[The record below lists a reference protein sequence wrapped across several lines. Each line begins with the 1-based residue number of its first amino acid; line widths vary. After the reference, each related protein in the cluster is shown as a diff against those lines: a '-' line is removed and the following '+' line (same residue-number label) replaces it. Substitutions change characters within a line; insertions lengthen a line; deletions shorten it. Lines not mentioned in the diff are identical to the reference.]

1 MKRKQIFYT
10 LIMAAGLLTA
20 CGEDDERIPAEPQT
34 QSAADGGQAPAD
46 LTRHI
51 SVEVSERPMA
61 EEGTA
66 EGRSLTTRAA
76 ITTTETLRNFTV
88 KGVYD
93 GSKLTPE
100 YHVEKSEGTGQ
111 WTVDPN
117 TWPLPDAS
125 DANTKVQFYAYT
137 NGTFY
142 SINGTPF
149 IDFTVAENAST
160 QYDLLVATNSVAY
173 NDHKGTVPLIF
184 DHACTALAFN
194 ISMSNT
200 LSGNLDGKTLT
211 VTSIVL
217 KNVRNKGKYYFGTTF
232 DKSTWSVDVSSSANY
247 TLYSSSG
254 MVITTT
260 PQAVSSDYLFMIPQE
275 RAADGENGTYLKIS
289 YTVSGQ
295 EGSTAIIPLTVNWEK
310 STQYTINIKL
320 GTKLIT
326 W

>member
-10 LIMAAGLLTA
+10 LVMAAGLLTA
-20 CGEDDERIPAEPQT
+20 CGTDDERIPAEPQT

-76 ITTTETLRNFTV
+76 ITTTQTLPNFTM

-93 GSKLTPE
+93 GSTYNYSVKKPAGE
-100 YHVEKSEGTGQ
+100 
-111 WTVDPN
+111 WTVDPD
-117 TWPLPDAS
+117 TWPLEDPS
-125 DANTKVQFYAYT
+125 DNNKKVQFYAYT
-137 NGTFY
+137 YTKGTFVPN
-142 SINGTPF
+142 SGTPF
-149 IDFTVAENAST
+149 IDFTVDENAST
-160 QYDLLVATNSVAY
+160 QHDLLVATNSVAF
-173 NDHKGTVPLIF
+173 NDHSGTVPLIF
-184 DHACTALAFN
+184 DHACAALAFN
-194 ISMSNT
+194 IFMSNT
-200 LSGNLDGKTLT
+200 LSDQLKQKGKTLT
-211 VTSIVL
+211 VTSIEL
-217 KNVRNKGKYYFGTTF
+217 KNVRNKGNYNFGTTF
-232 DKSTWSVDVSSSANY
+232 DGSTWRDVEGSANY
-247 TLYSSSG
+247 TLDNRLS

-260 PQAVSSDYLFMIPQE
+260 PEPLSSNHLFMIPQK
-275 RAADGENGTYLKIS
+275 RDADGENGTHLKIS

-295 EGSTAIIPLTVNWEK
+295 EGSTAIIPLTVDWKK

>member
-76 ITTTETLRNFTV
+76 ITTTETLRNFTM

-93 GSKLTPE
+93 GQMKDYSVVK
-100 YHVEKSEGTGQ
+100 KSAGE

-117 TWPLPDAS
+117 TWLSELD
-125 DANTKVQFYAYT
+125 DNTKVQFYAYT

-149 IDFTVAENAST
+149 IDFTVLEDASK
-160 QYDLLVATNSVAY
+160 QYDLLVATNSVAHE
-173 NDHKGTVPLIF
+173 DHNGTVPLTF
-184 DHACTALAFN
+184 DHACAALAFN

-200 LSGNLDGKTLT
+200 LSGKLELAGKTLT

-217 KNVRNKGKYYFGTTF
+217 KNVCNKGKYNFGTTF
-232 DKSTWSVDVSSSANY
+232 NGSTWSDVEGSANY
-247 TLYSSSG
+247 TLDNSNN
-254 MVITTT
+254 MVITTNS
-260 PQAVSSDYLFMIPQE
+260 QALSSNYLFMIPQK
-275 RAADGENGTYLKIS
+275 RPANGTVGTYLEIS

-295 EGSTAIIPLTVNWEK
+295 EGSTAIIPLTVDWEK

>member
-10 LIMAAGLLTA
+10 LVMAAGLLTA
-20 CGEDDERIPAEPQT
+20 CGTDDERIPAEPQT

-66 EGRSLTTRAA
+66 EGRSLATRAA
-76 ITTTETLRNFTV
+76 ITTTETLPNFTM

-100 YHVEKSEGTGQ
+100 YRVEKSAGE
-111 WTVDPN
+111 WTVDPD
-117 TWPLPDAS
+117 TWPLDPS
-125 DANTKVQFYAYT
+125 DDNKKVQFNAYT

-142 SINGTPF
+142 LSSGTPF
-149 IDFTVAENAST
+149 IDFTVAEDAFN
-160 QYDLLVATNSVAY
+160 QHDLLVATNSVAY
-173 NDHKGTVPLIF
+173 KDHNGTVPLIF
-184 DHACTALAFN
+184 DHACAALAFN
-194 ISMSNT
+194 IFMSNK
-200 LSGNLDGKTLT
+200 LSDKLGGNTLT

-217 KNVRNKGKYYFGTTF
+217 KNVCNKGNYNFGTTF
-232 DKSTWSVDVSSSANY
+232 DESTWSNVSGSANY
-247 TLYSSSG
+247 TLNNSN

-260 PQAVSSDYLFMIPQE
+260 PLALPSNHLFMIPQT
-275 RAADGENGTYLKIS
+275 RAATDPDGGIYLEIS
-289 YTVSGQ
+289 YTFSGQ
-295 EGSTAIIPLTVNWEK
+295 ERTTATIPLTVNWEK

-320 GTKLIT
+320 GTTLIQ
-326 W
+326 

>member
-76 ITTTETLRNFTV
+76 ITTTQTLGDFTM

-100 YHVEKSEGTGQ
+100 YHVEKSTDGK
-111 WTVDPN
+111 WPVVPN
-117 TWPLPDAS
+117 TWPLPPS
-125 DANTKVQFYAYT
+125 DDDKKVQFYAYT

-142 SINGTPF
+142 SNSGTPF
-149 IDFTVAENAST
+149 IDFTVLEDASK

-173 NDHKGTVPLIF
+173 NDHKGTVPLTF
-184 DHACTALAFN
+184 DHACAALAFN
-194 ISMSNT
+194 IFMSKT
-200 LSGNLDGKTLT
+200 LSDKLQLEGKTLT
-211 VTSIVL
+211 VNSNGIVL
-217 KNVRNKGKYYFGTTF
+217 KNVFNKGNYNFDTTF
-232 DKSTWSVDVSSSANY
+232 DKSTWSNVSGSANY
-247 TLYSSSG
+247 TLNNSDMNITIDPKELSSN
-254 MVITTT
+254 
-260 PQAVSSDYLFMIPQE
+260 YLFMIPQT
-275 RAADGENGTYLKIS
+275 RAANGTDGTYLEIR

-295 EGSTAIIPLTVNWEK
+295 ERTTATIPLTVNWEK

-320 GTKLIT
+320 GTTLIK
-326 W
+326 

>member
-10 LIMAAGLLTA
+10 LVMAAGLLTA
-20 CGEDDERIPAEPQT
+20 CGTDDERIPAEPQT
-34 QSAADGGQAPAD
+34 QSAADGGLAPAD

-76 ITTTETLRNFTV
+76 ITTTETLVNFTM

-93 GSKLTPE
+93 GLPTNYS
-100 YHVEKSEGTGQ
+100 VEKSAGE
-111 WTVDPN
+111 WTVKPD
-117 TWPLPDAS
+117 TWPTD
-125 DANTKVQFYAYT
+125 DNTKVQFYAYT

-142 SINGTPF
+142 SNNGTPF
-149 IDFTVAENAST
+149 IDFTVAEDAST

-173 NDHKGTVPLIF
+173 EDHNGTVPLIF
-184 DHACTALAFN
+184 DHACAALAFN
-194 ISMSNT
+194 IFMSNT
-200 LSGNLDGKTLT
+200 LSGQLGGNTLT

-217 KNVRNKGKYYFGTTF
+217 NNVCNKGKYNFGTTF
-232 DKSTWSVDVSSSANY
+232 DESTWSDVEGSAYY
-247 TLYSSSG
+247 TLNSSP

-260 PQAVSSDYLFMIPQE
+260 PQELSSNHLFMIPQE
-275 RAADGENGTYLKIS
+275 RAANGTVGTYLEIS
-289 YTVSGQ
+289 YTFSGQ
-295 EGSTAIIPLTVNWEK
+295 ERSTATIPLAVDWEK

-320 GTKLIT
+320 GTTLIK
-326 W
+326 